1 MGREATELVLRDLVD
16 AFVQEDLAGF
26 GSRLDAD
33 GPWCRVK
40 LLAGEVSFRAQ
51 PGGALQSHRYAGG
64 EVWFRAEGAQA
75 VPVRPAELLELV
87 CGDFAGAREVCADLR
102 SAVEHT
108 EVLAVQRAELDL
120 TPRPGALLAGE
131 RLAATRNRPFHPTA
145 RAASGWSPAELAE
158 HGPMRRHPAGLD
170 WVAVRADRVRTGG
183 DPERLPELVLAEG
196 ELRELAEARQA
207 AEVGSEHVV
216 LPVHP
221 WQFEHALPAEFGSEL
236 AEGAVVP
243 VARGIGRFH
252 PTSSIRT
259 LVTDPESRH
268 HVKLPLGMAT
278 LGATRLLPPRYLA
291 NSARA
296 EDSVRELIG
305 NSPALRERVEVCDE
319 RTWCGW
325 HDPDDEFGDRPG
337 HLAAQLRT
345 YPRFEGL
352 ALPMAALASHEWD
365 VLAPAIGPGFDP
377 LLFFAEL
384 AREFCAMAVEFL
396 GKGVL
401 PELHG
406 QNVVVELREGRVHRF
421 VLRDHD
427 TVRLHREWMRRA
439 GTRDPE
445 YLIKPGAPQSLCL
458 DSAEDLVGYLQTLG
472 LQVNLYAVADAL
484 CRHFRIDE
492 AEMWAQLR
500 DAVRDSLKGQPAEVA
515 GVIRASVLDAE
526 TWPSRQVLGPLLRR
540 GKSSGVSMPA
550 STGTVPNPFRGA
562 A

>member
-1 MGREATELVLRDLVD
+1 M
-16 AFVQEDLAGF
+16 
-26 GSRLDAD
+26 
-33 GPWCRVK
+33 
-40 LLAGEVSFRAQ
+40 
-51 PGGALQSHRYAGG
+51 
-64 EVWFRAEGAQA
+64 RAE
-75 VPVRPAELLELV
+75 PV
-87 CGDFAGAREVCADLR
+87 
-102 SAVEHT
+102 
-108 EVLAVQRAELDL
+108 
-120 TPRPGALLAGE
+120 
-131 RLAATRNRPFHPTA
+131 
-145 RAASGWSPAELAE
+145 
-158 HGPMRRHPAGLD
+158 GLD
-170 WVAVRADRVRTGG
+170 WVAVRADRTRGGG
-183 DPERLPELVLAEG
+183 DPEQLPELLLGRA
-196 ELRELAEARQA
+196 ELAELTAARQA
-207 AEVGSEHVV
+207 AGVGSEHVV
-216 LPVHP
+216 LPVRP
-221 WQFEHALPAEFGSEL
+221 WQFEHALPAEFGTEL
-236 AEGAVVP
+236 AAGAVVP

-268 HVKLPLGMAT
+268 HVKLPLGMST

-305 NSPALRERVEVCDE
+305 RDPALRGRVELCDE

-345 YPRFEGL
+345 YPEADGL
-352 ALPMAALASHEWD
+352 ALPMAALAAHEWE
-365 VLAPAIGPGFDP
+365 VLAPAISPGFDP

-384 AREFCAMAVEFL
+384 TREFCAMAVGFL
-396 GKGVL
+396 GNGVL

-406 QNVVVELREGRVHRF
+406 QNVVVRLHEGRVGRF

-472 LQVNLYAVADAL
+472 FQVNVYGIADAL
-484 CRHFRIDE
+484 CRRFGLDE
-492 AEMWAQLR
+492 RELWALLR
-500 DAVRDSLKGQPAEVA
+500 DAVRESLLGQPAELA
-515 GVIRASVLDAE
+515 ELIRASLLEADS
-526 TWPSRQVLGPLLRR
+526 WPSRQVLGPLLRR

-550 STGTVPNPFRGA
+550 STGTVPNPLRGTL
-562 A
+562 